1 MLVNLFGQGKKKKN
15 LLRNREIGMMND
27 QQHASRYGDESRLS
41 SFMGVI
47 QAIISFFQDSDD
59 TIK

>member
-1 MLVNLFGQGKKKKN
+1 MTKGFLLF
-15 LLRNREIGMMND
+15 
-27 QQHASRYGDESRLS
+27 RYGDESRLS